1 MQVMKRFIHSALAV
15 AALAVTGAVS
25 AQERTDNSFDDISY
39 ATDRGFSF
47 QLDNDLFSGA
57 HRDQDYSW
65 GAALTLASPRPSGIA
80 RPLDDAR
87 DRIESWFTTG
97 DAGASAFGPETHATQ
112 YGILAMTPSTLRS
125 DEPLSG
131 DRPFANLVF
140 ISAAQM
146 RVLGDG
152 TRARFSSF
160 TLGALGLQAAE
171 SLMRGMHRAVG
182 DELPQGWDHQISEGG
197 EPTFRYVQAKQWLL
211 GNQET
216 RTSAEPELKFTVSGS
231 AGYLTEGSVALSG
244 RWGRIQSPWWS
255 FAPELGD
262 YTSAPVAPVTNFN
275 SHNPAEI
282 FAFAG
287 VRLKARAY
295 NALLQGQ
302 FRHSDVRVSSDDLA
316 RLYAE
321 AWMGLATTW
330 SDVRITYALHYSSTE
345 MLQEPGK
352 RSLIWAGINFEKSL

>member
-1 MQVMKRFIHSALAV
+1 MNRFIHGVLAV
-15 AALAVTGAVS
+15 AALAVASAVP
-25 AQERTDNSFDDISY
+25 AQDLQRNSLDDSSY
-39 ATDRGFSF
+39 VTDRGFSF

-65 GAALTLASPRPSGIA
+65 GAALTLASPRPRGIA
-80 RPLDDAR
+80 RPLDRAR
-87 DRIESWFTTG
+87 DHIESWFTSG
-97 DAGASAFGPETHATQ
+97 DAGAAAFAPETHAIQ

-125 DEPLSG
+125 ADPLHG

-140 ISAAQM
+140 IGAAQM

-152 TRARFSSF
+152 DRARFSSF
-160 TLGALGLQAAE
+160 TVGALGLQAAE
-171 SLMRGMHRAVG
+171 ALMRGMHRAVA
-182 DELPQGWDHQISEGG
+182 DELPQGWEHQLSEGG
-197 EPTFRYVQAKQWLL
+197 EPTFRYMQAKQWLL
-211 GNQET
+211 GDPEQRASMT
-216 RTSAEPELKFTVSGS
+216 PELKFTLSGS
-231 AGYLTEGSVALSG
+231 AGYLTEGAVALSG

-262 YTSAPVAPVTNFN
+262 YTAAPVAPVTRFN

-282 FAFAG
+282 FLFAG
-287 VRLKARAY
+287 VRVKARAY

-302 FRHSDVRVSSDDLA
+302 FRHSDVRVSSGDLA
-316 RLYAE
+316 RLQGE
-321 AWMGLATTW
+321 AWMGLASTW
-330 SDVRITYALHYSSTE
+330 SDLRITYAIHYSSTE

>member
-1 MQVMKRFIHSALAV
+1 MKRLAHSALAV
-15 AALAVTGAVS
+15 AALAVAGAVS
-25 AQERTDNSFDDISY
+25 AQDLRRNSFDDSSWSS
-39 ATDRGFSF
+39 DRGFSF

-65 GAALTLASPRPSGIA
+65 GAALTLASPRPRGIA
-80 RPLDDAR
+80 KPLDRAR
-87 DRIESWFTTG
+87 DHIEGWFTTG

-112 YGILAMTPSTLRS
+112 FGILAMTPSTLRS
-125 DEPLSG
+125 DAPLYG

-146 RVLGDG
+146 RVLGEG
-152 TRARFSSF
+152 NRARFSSF
-160 TLGALGLQAAE
+160 TVGGLGLQAAE
-171 SLMRGMHRAVG
+171 ALMRGMHRAVG
-182 DELPQGWDHQISEGG
+182 DELPQGWEHQISEGG

-211 GNQET
+211 GDPET
-216 RTSAEPELKFTVSGS
+216 RTSRTPEWKFTASGS
-231 AGYLTEGSVALSG
+231 AGYLTEGSLALSA

-262 YTSAPVAPVTNFN
+262 YTAAPVAPVTRFN

-282 FAFAG
+282 FMFAG
-287 VRLKARAY
+287 VRVKARAY

-316 RLYAE
+316 RLYGE

-330 SDVRITYALHYSSTE
+330 SDLRITYALHYSSAE
-345 MLQEPGK
+345 MLQEPGR

>member
-1 MQVMKRFIHSALAV
+1 MNRFIHSALAV
-15 AALAVTGAVS
+15 AALAAAGAVP
-25 AQERTDNSFDDISY
+25 AQDMTRNSLDDSSY
-39 ATDRGFSF
+39 ATESGFSF

-65 GAALTLASPRPSGIA
+65 GAALTLASPQPRGIA
-80 RPLDDAR
+80 RPLDKAR
-87 DRIESWFTTG
+87 DRIESWFTIG
-97 DAGASAFGPETHATQ
+97 DAGAASFGPETHATQ

-125 DEPLSG
+125 DEPLFN

-140 ISAAQM
+140 MSAAQM

-160 TLGALGLQAAE
+160 TVGALGLQAAE
-171 SLMRGMHRAVG
+171 ALMRGMHRAVG
-182 DELPQGWDHQISEGG
+182 DELPQGWEHQISEGG

-211 GNQET
+211 GDQET
-216 RTSAEPELKFTVSGS
+216 RRAGEPELKFTLSGS
-231 AGYLTEGSVALSG
+231 AGYLTEGSMALSG

-262 YTSAPVAPVTNFN
+262 YTSAPVAPVTRFN

-287 VRLKARAY
+287 VRVKARAY

-321 AWMGLATTW
+321 AWMGVATTW
-330 SDVRITYALHYSSTE
+330 SDLRITYAIHYASTE
-345 MLQEPGK
+345 MLQEPGN

>member
-1 MQVMKRFIHSALAV
+1 MQAMNRLIHSALAV
-15 AALAVTGAVS
+15 AALAATGAVS
-25 AQERTDNSFDDISY
+25 AQEFERNSLDDTSWGS
-39 ATDRGFSF
+39 DRGFAF

-65 GAALTLASPRPSGIA
+65 GAALTLASPRPRGIA
-80 RPLDDAR
+80 GQLDRSR
-87 DRIESWFTTG
+87 DHIESWFTTG
-97 DAGASAFGPETHATQ
+97 DAGAAAFAPETHATQ
-112 YGILAMTPSTLRS
+112 FGILAMTPSTLRS
-125 DEPLSG
+125 DEPLFG

-152 TRARFSSF
+152 SRARFSS
-160 TLGALGLQAAE
+160 LSVGALGLQAAE
-171 SLMRGMHRAVG
+171 ALMRGMHRAVG

-197 EPTFRYVQAKQWLL
+197 EPTFRYMQAKQWLL
-211 GNQET
+211 GDPEN
-216 RTSAEPELKFTVSGS
+216 RSSGRPELKFTASGS
-231 AGYLTEGSVALSG
+231 AGYLTEAGVALSG

-262 YTSAPVAPVTNFN
+262 YTAAPVAPVTRFN
-275 SHNPAEI
+275 SNNPAEI

-287 VRLKARAY
+287 VRVKARAY

-316 RLYAE
+316 RLQGE
-321 AWMGLATTW
+321 AWMGVATTW
-330 SDVRITYALHYSSTE
+330 SDLRITYALHYSSTE

>member
-1 MQVMKRFIHSALAV
+1 MNGFLRVAMAFVALA
-15 AALAVTGAVS
+15 AASNVP
-25 AQERTDNSFDDISY
+25 AQDLKRNSLDDSTW
-39 ATDRGFSF
+39 ASDRGFSL

-80 RPLDDAR
+80 KPLDEVR
-87 DRIESWFTTG
+87 DEIEAWLTTG
-97 DAGASAFGPETHATQ
+97 DAGASAFAPETHATQ

-125 DEPLSG
+125 ARPLQG

-152 TRARFSSF
+152 SRARFSSF
-160 TLGALGLQAAE
+160 SFGALGLQAAE
-171 SLMRGMHRAVG
+171 ALMRGMHRAVG

-197 EPTFRYVQAKQWLL
+197 EPTFRYMQAKQWLL
-211 GNQET
+211 GDQEN
-216 RTSAEPELKFTVSGS
+216 RSSAMPEMKFTVSGS
-231 AGYLTEGSVALSG
+231 AGYLTEGSIALSG
-244 RWGRIQSPWWS
+244 RWGHIQSPWWS

-262 YTSAPVAPVTNFN
+262 YTAAPVAPVTRFS

-287 VRLKARAY
+287 VRVKARAY

-302 FRHSDVRVSSDDLA
+302 FRHSDVRVGSGDLA
-316 RLYAE
+316 RIQAE
-321 AWMGLATTW
+321 AWMGLASTW
-330 SDVRITYALHYSSTE
+330 SDLRITYAIHYSSAEITR
-345 MLQEPGK
+345 EPGR

>member
-1 MQVMKRFIHSALAV
+1 MIRFFRIALAA
-15 AALAVTGAVS
+15 AALGAASDVL
-25 AQERTDNSFDDISY
+25 AQDLKRNSLDDSTW
-39 ATDRGFSF
+39 ASDRGFSL

-80 RPLDDAR
+80 KPLDEAR
-87 DRIESWFTTG
+87 DEIESWFTTG
-97 DAGASAFGPETHATQ
+97 DAGASAFAPETHTTQ

-125 DEPLSG
+125 AEPLVN

-152 TRARFSSF
+152 NRARFSSF

-171 SLMRGMHRAVG
+171 SLMRVMHRAVG

-197 EPTFRYVQAKQWLL
+197 EPTFRYMQAKQWLL
-211 GNQET
+211 GDHEN
-216 RTSAEPELKFTVSGS
+216 RSAAKPELKFTVSGS
-231 AGYLTEGSVALSG
+231 AGYLTEGSIALSG
-244 RWGRIQSPWWS
+244 RWGHIQSPWWS

-262 YTSAPVAPVTNFN
+262 YTAAPVAPVTRFS

-287 VRLKARAY
+287 VRVKARAY

-302 FRHSDVRVSSDDLA
+302 FRHSDVRVGSDDLA
-316 RLYAE
+316 RVYAE
-321 AWMGLATTW
+321 AWMGLASTW
-330 SDVRITYALHYSSTE
+330 SDLRITYAIHYSSAE
-345 MLQEPGK
+345 MNREPGK